1 MTERSFAHPLVFDA
15 ADDLEWPR
23 LLGAL
28 AERCTS
34 AAGARLARGLE
45 FAAFESERRRIE
57 GLHREAVDLL
67 RRGAPLP
74 VGDVPDVGGSLER
87 LRAGS
92 VLDAAELRAFGRLLG
107 DARVLRRYLTAHGPL
122 APRLLQA
129 YGTDPTLDRV
139 AERLEASFDPDGTLS
154 DSASPRLA
162 QLRADYKVSRER
174 LLNRLHDSIAK
185 HASIV
190 QDAFVTER
198 EGRFVVP
205 VRSDAHERFQG
216 IVHGTSSSG
225 ATLFVEPRAVVP
237 LGNRLKVL
245 EGEVEAEVQAVLAGL
260 TERLADVL
268 PSLVGAVRALAE
280 ADLRGA
286 VARLSADLALEFPT
300 IVDEARLDL
309 KRARHPLLLL
319 RQKAVVPSDL
329 VIRAGAALVVS
340 GPNAGGKTVA
350 LKTMGLAVLM
360 VRAGLPIAGDPES
373 EVGLFDCVL
382 TDVGDAQNLQN
393 DLSTFSAHVKNL
405 VAILDEA
412 HGRTLVLLDEV
423 AGGTDPK
430 EGEALAAG
438 LLDSLCLRG
447 AAVVVTTHYE
457 GLKALA
463 LGDARFANASVGFD
477 FATMT
482 PTFRVALGIP
492 GRSSALAV
500 ARRYGMPD
508 GVIERAERFLSTEE
522 VAFEVLVEKLQRERA
537 AVDMAK
543 EALEEKLAAVDAE
556 RESLRR
562 AIDEAKARDRAAID
576 RELDEFRQRLR
587 AAKEELRHGRER
599 AKQKGPDAQRE
610 AESVLDRLSHEVAI
624 GGALGRIPD
633 RDDVRQERPR
643 GELKLQKGQ
652 RVYVARLRADAEV
665 VDVMGGGQVR
675 VAAGALKLVV
685 DAGELGPARSTQ
697 TAAAPGRPMLKSHQ
711 RDVRPAAVTIS
722 NVPLIRT
729 SENTCDL
736 RGMRTDD
743 ALTFASTFVDRVM
756 HRGDNAVFLLHGHG
770 TGALKDA
777 LRKELARG
785 KHVRL
790 VRPADQEEGG
800 DAFTVIVLQ

>member
-1 MTERSFAHPLVFDA
+1 MSERSFAHPLAFDA

-23 LLGAL
+23 LLEAL

-34 AAGARLARGLE
+34 AGGARLARELT
-45 FAAFESERRRIE
+45 FAATAVERARVES
-57 GLHREAVDLL
+57 LHREACDLL

-74 VGDVPDVGGSLER
+74 VGDVPDVAGALER

-92 VLDAAELRAFGRLLG
+92 ILDAAELRAFGRLLA
-107 DARVLRRYLTAHGPL
+107 DARVLRRFLAAHANG
-122 APRLLQA
+122 AAALLHA

-139 AERLEASFDPDGTLS
+139 ADALADAFDPDGTLS
-154 DSASPRLA
+154 DRASPRLA
-162 QLRADYKVSRER
+162 QLRGDYRASRER
-174 LLNRLHDSIAK
+174 LVNRLQDAIAK

-205 VRSDAHERFQG
+205 IRSDAHERFQG

-225 ATLFVEPRAVVP
+225 STLFVEPRAVVP

-260 TERLADVL
+260 TERLGDVL
-268 PSLVGAVRALAE
+268 PSVVGAVRALAE

-286 VARLSADLALEFPT
+286 VARLSADLSLEFPRV
-300 IVDEARLDL
+300 VDDARLEL

-319 RQKAVVPSDL
+319 RQRAVVPSDL
-329 VIRAGAALVVS
+329 AIRGGQALVVS

-350 LKTMGLAVLM
+350 LKTMGLALLL
-360 VRAGLPIAGDPES
+360 VRAGLPIAADPES
-373 EVGLFDCVL
+373 EVGLFDRVL
-382 TDVGDAQNLQN
+382 TDVGDAQSLAS

-405 VAILDEA
+405 VAILDA
-412 HGRTLVLLDEV
+412 SDDRTLVLLDEV

-463 LGDARFANASVGFD
+463 LGDARFTNASVGFD
-477 FATMT
+477 FTTMT
-482 PTFRVALGIP
+482 PTFRVAIGVP

-500 ARRYGMPD
+500 ARRFGMP
-508 GVIERAERFLSTEE
+508 GVVIERAERFLSTEE

-537 AVDMAK
+537 AVDMARD
-543 EALEEKLAAVDAE
+543 ALEEKLAAVE
-556 RESLRR
+556 REREELRR
-562 AIDEAKARDRAAID
+562 AIDEAKARDRAALE

-587 AAKEELRHGRER
+587 SAKEELRHGRER
-599 AKQKGPDAQRE
+599 AKQKGPEAQRE
-610 AESVLDRLSHEVAI
+610 AESVLEKLSREVAI
-624 GGALGRIPD
+624 GGALD
-633 RDDVRQERPR
+633 RLPEQRERAEAAASEPPR
-643 GELKLQKGQ
+643 LQKGA

-665 VDVMGGGQVR
+665 LEVLAGGQVR

-685 DAGELGPARSTQ
+685 DARELGPARSTREDL
-697 TAAAPGRPMLKSHQ
+697 APSKPLGKGSKGGPRGPVASGR
-711 RDVRPAAVTIS
+711 VYV
-722 NVPLIRT
+722 RT
-729 SENTCDL
+729 SETTCDL

-743 ALTFASTFVDRVM
+743 ALTFAASFVDRLM
-756 HRGDNAVFLLHGHG
+756 QRGDDAGFLLHGHG
-770 TGALKDA
+770 TGALKEA
-777 LRKELARG
+777 LRRELSRAQ
-785 KHVRL
+785 HVRL
-790 VRPADQEEGG
+790 VRPADQDEGG
-800 DAFTVIVLQ
+800 DAFTVVVLQ

>member
-1 MTERSFAHPLVFDA
+1 MSERSFAHPLVFDA

-23 LLGAL
+23 LLEAL

-34 AAGARLARGLE
+34 VGGARLARELS
-45 FAAFESERRRIE
+45 FAATASERARVE
-57 GLHREAVDLL
+57 GLHREACDLL

-74 VGDVPDVGGSLER
+74 VGDVPDVAAALER

-92 VLDAAELRAFGRLLG
+92 VLDALELRSFGRVLA
-107 DARVLRRYLTAHGPL
+107 DARVLRRFLAAHSGA
-122 APRLLQA
+122 APALQQA

-139 AERLEASFDPDGTLS
+139 ADRLADAFDADGTLS
-154 DSASPRLA
+154 DRASPRLG
-162 QLRADYKVSRER
+162 QLRGDYRASRER
-174 LLNRLHDSIAK
+174 LVNRLQDAIAK

-205 VRSDAHERFQG
+205 IRSDAHERFQG

-225 ATLFVEPRAVVP
+225 STLFVEPRAVVP

-268 PSLVGAVRALAE
+268 PSVVGAVRALAE
-280 ADLRGA
+280 ADLRAA
-286 VARLSADLALEFPT
+286 VARLSADLSLEFPNV
-300 IVDEARLDL
+300 VDEARLEL

-319 RQKAVVPSDL
+319 RQRAVVPSDL
-329 VIRAGAALVVS
+329 VIRGGAALVVS

-350 LKTMGLAVLM
+350 LKTMGLAIFL
-360 VRAGLPIAGDPES
+360 VRAGLPIAADPES
-373 EVGLFDCVL
+373 EVGLFDRVL
-382 TDVGDAQNLQN
+382 TDVGDAQNLAN

-405 VAILDEA
+405 VAILEA
-412 HGRTLVLLDEV
+412 ADDRSLVLLDEV

-463 LGDARFANASVGFD
+463 LGDSRFTNASVGFD
-477 FATMT
+477 FTTMT
-482 PTFRVALGIP
+482 PTFRVAIGIP

-500 ARRYGMPD
+500 ARRYGMP
-508 GVIERAERFLSTEE
+508 GVVVERAERFLSTEE

-537 AVDMAK
+537 AVDMARD
-543 EALEEKLAAVDAE
+543 ALEEKLAAVE
-556 RESLRR
+556 REREELRR
-562 AIDEAKARDRAAID
+562 AIEEAKARDRAALEK
-576 RELDEFRQRLR
+576 ELDEFRQRLR
-587 AAKEELRHGRER
+587 SAKEELRHGRER
-599 AKQKGPDAQRE
+599 ARQKGPEAQRE
-610 AESVLDRLSHEVAI
+610 AEVTLEKLSREIAI
-624 GGALGRIPD
+624 GGALD
-633 RDDVRQERPR
+633 RVPEERSR
-643 GELKLQKGQ
+643 GESQVFDVARLQKGA

-665 VDVMGGGQVR
+665 LEVLAGGQVR

-685 DAGELGPARSTQ
+685 EAREL
-697 TAAAPGRPMLKSHQ
+697 AAAKSTREEPVAHKGASRGIKPTGRGASGGGGRLY
-711 RDVRPAAVTIS
+711 VRTGE
-722 NVPLIRT
+722 T
-729 SENTCDL
+729 TCDL

-743 ALTFASTFVDRVM
+743 ALTFASAFVDRLM
-756 HRGDNAVFLLHGHG
+756 QRGDDAGFLLHGHG
-770 TGALKDA
+770 TGALKEA
-777 LRKELARG
+777 LRRELSRAQ
-785 KHVRL
+785 HVRL
-790 VRPADQEEGG
+790 VRPAEQDEGG
-800 DAFTVIVLQ
+800 DAFTVVVLH

>member
-1 MTERSFAHPLVFDA
+1 MIERTFSHPLAFDA

-23 LLGAL
+23 LLEAV
-28 AERCTS
+28 AEQCRS
-34 AAGARLARGLE
+34 AAGVRLARSLE
-45 FAAFESERRRIE
+45 FASIASERSRIE
-57 GLHREAVDLL
+57 GLHREAADLL

-74 VGDVPDVGGSLER
+74 VGDVPDVSGSLER

-92 VLDAAELRAFGRLLG
+92 VLDAVELRGFARLLA
-107 DARVLRRYLTAHGPL
+107 DARVLRRYLTAHGHIAPL
-122 APRLLQA
+122 LLHA

-139 AERLEASFDPDGTLS
+139 ADTLEDAFDADGTLS
-154 DSASPRLA
+154 DRASPRLA
-162 QLRADYKVSRER
+162 QLRVDYKGSRER
-174 LLNRLHDSIAK
+174 LLNRLHDAIAK

-245 EGEVEAEVQAVLAGL
+245 EGEVEAETQAVLASL
-260 TERLADVL
+260 TERLSDVL
-268 PSLVGAVRALAE
+268 PSLLGAIRALSE
-280 ADLRGA
+280 ADLRGG
-286 VARLSADLALEFPT
+286 VARIAADLSLEFPV
-300 IVDEARLDL
+300 IADDARINL
-309 KRARHPLLLL
+309 KRARHPLLAL

-329 VIRAGAALVVS
+329 ILHAGSALVIS

-360 VRAGLPIAGDPES
+360 VRAGLPIAADPES
-373 EVGLFDCVL
+373 EIGLFDRVL

-405 VAILDEA
+405 VSILEEA

-447 AAVVVTTHYE
+447 AAVAVTTHYE
-457 GLKALA
+457 GLKVLA
-463 LGDARFANASVGFD
+463 LGDPRFANASVGFD
-477 FATMT
+477 FTTMT

-500 ARRYGMPD
+500 AKRFGMPST
-508 GVIERAERFLSTEE
+508 VIERAERFLSTEE

-543 EALEEKLAAVDAE
+543 EALQEKLASVDAE
-556 RESLRR
+556 REELRR
-562 AIDEAKARDRAAID
+562 AIDEARSRDRAAIE
-576 RELDEFRQRLR
+576 RELDEFRHRLR
-587 AAKEELRHGRER
+587 AAKDELRHGRER
-599 AKQKGPDAQRE
+599 AKQKGPEAQRE
-610 AESVLDRLSHEVAI
+610 AETILDKLTHEIAI
-624 GGALGRIPD
+624 GGSLDRVPD
-633 RDDVRQERPR
+633 RSDVRDDRPR
-643 GELKLQKGQ
+643 GDFKVQKGQ
-652 RVYVARLRADAEV
+652 RVYVARLRADA
-665 VDVMGGGQVR
+665 DVIDVLSNGQVR

-685 DAGELGPARSTQ
+685 DVKELGPARTTQ
-697 TAAAPGRPMLKSHQ
+697 VDAYVPRPMLKSN
-711 RDVRPAAVTIS
+711 RRGLRAAPAPIGV
-722 NVPLIRT
+722 VVRT

-736 RGMRTDD
+736 RGMRTDE
-743 ALTFASTFVDRVM
+743 ALAFAAGFVDRVM
-756 HRGDNAVFLLHGHG
+756 HRGDEAVFFLHGHG

-777 LRKELARG
+777 LRKEFSAG

-800 DAFTVIVLQ
+800 DAFTVLVLQ